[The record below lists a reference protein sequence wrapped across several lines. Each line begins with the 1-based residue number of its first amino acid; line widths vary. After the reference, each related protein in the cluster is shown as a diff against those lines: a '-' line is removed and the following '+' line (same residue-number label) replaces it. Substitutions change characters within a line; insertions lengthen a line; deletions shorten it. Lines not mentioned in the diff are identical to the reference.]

1 MKYVVFLLLLL
12 VTSCA
17 TQKNRK
23 SVTKTDIQYDISGK
37 TVTKK
42 EFFDSAHRVKES
54 FDKWYFSKQSQ

>member
-23 SVTKTDIQYDISGK
+23 SVTKTDIQYDISGVP
-37 TVTKK
+37 VTKK
-42 EFFDSAHRVKES
+42 QFDDSVNKVYDAYMKS
-54 FDKWYFSKQSQ
+54 YLSKQNQ